1 MFSNIPILYPL
12 GFFDNLYILSDN
24 IVTDFWVVSNIKSLE
39 LLPVFPRLNTYN
51 MYISNYNS
59 NELAIKQV
67 ANSTYFLNWQ
77 LLYPIA
83 MDLNYLNI
91 KQDIGIN
98 VEFDEILIKSNFA
111 NVSQQEY
118 WAVLPQYFYDNEFR
132 LSYYFYFLEPWN
144 IFQIENLEVFTP
156 YYLFLTGI
164 VPILSETLIIG
175 PNKFNLLPEYLLS
188 DLSIHV

>member
-1 MFSNIPILYPL
+1 MTKFKPYSQSPKL
-12 GFFDNLYILSDN
+12 LYILIWPLS
-24 IVTDFWVVSNIKSLE
+24 
-39 LLPVFPRLNTYN
+39 P
-51 MYISNYNS
+51 
-59 NELAIKQV
+59 
-67 ANSTYFLNWQ
+67 
-77 LLYPIA
+77 
-83 MDLNYLNI
+83 
-91 KQDIGIN
+91 
-98 VEFDEILIKSNFA
+98 ILIKSNFA